1 MHAWPAIEEIVA
13 QVEGFM
19 SPADAADAA
28 GARLPLFLM
37 TDANS
42 TEVQALIRGLEV
54 DFSM

>member
-19 SPADAADAA
+19 SPADAA